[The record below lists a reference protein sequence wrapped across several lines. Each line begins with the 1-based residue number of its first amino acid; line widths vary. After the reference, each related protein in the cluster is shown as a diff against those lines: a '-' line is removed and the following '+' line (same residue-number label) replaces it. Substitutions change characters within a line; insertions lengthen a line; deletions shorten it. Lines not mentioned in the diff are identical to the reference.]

1 MTFSGEVM
9 KRLTIK
15 EASKM
20 LGIAE
25 QGTRMLIQLGRI
37 PGATY
42 IEGEEGRKTYYI
54 TDEQVLNM
62 MKGART

>member
-1 MTFSGEVM
+1 M

-25 QGTRMLIQLGRI
+25 QGTRMMIQLGRI
-37 PGATY
+37 PGATF
-42 IEGEEGRKTYYI
+42 IEGKEGRKTYYI
-54 TDEQVLNM
+54 TDAQVQNL
-62 MKGART
+62 MKGERE